1 MQTTASMRTRKKKR
15 AARKTVVEKV
25 AGFSIRQDR
34 NGYIVQ
40 VRRKDL
46 NETTYHQTLDGAKL
60 YCQSLA
66 AKKIAEG
73 VSGFDLTPVER
84 EDARKA
90 LDALKGR
97 ATLRE
102 AVAAWLRLNPEQ
114 GALTVAD
121 LTERHL
127 ADLTARNRRPATI
140 RDRRHR
146 LEVFARDFGT
156 RAAGAITRDD
166 VSAFLKARAPGGFN
180 NYRLNLSALFAFG
193 MKSGAVESNPV
204 AAVPGVTV
212 ERGEPHYWTP
222 QTVSA
227 LLNAAAEYAPATVPA
242 FALSAFA
249 GLRPEEVARL
259 DWSNLNLDGRSIR
272 VPAAASKTRHARQFA
287 MPENLAVWLHVYAR
301 ESGPIAP
308 PAMTLRR
315 WRRRLAAVAV
325 LGVAE
330 VKRRKDAACGRAPDS
345 TEAKAATWEALE
357 RAAKD
362 KAKGKLWPA
371 DVLRHSFATH
381 WMAKEA
387 HEGRLAEIMG
397 NSPAVIQ
404 RHYKGLTTTA
414 KGRDYFDIMP
424 PSPIRLVEHEQATA

>member
-1 MQTTASMRTRKKKR
+1 MQTTASKRTQKKKR

-66 AKKIAEG
+66 EKRIAEG
-73 VSGFDLTPVER
+73 VSGFALTPVER

-121 LTERHL
+121 LIERHL
-127 ADLTARNRRPATI
+127 ADLTARKRRPATI
-140 RDRRHR
+140 RDRRQR
-146 LEVFARDFGT
+146 LEHFKTDFGK
-156 RAAGAITRDD
+156 RAVSAITRDD
-166 VSAFLKARAPGGFN
+166 VSAFLKARATGSFN
-180 NYRLNLSALFAFG
+180 NHRLNLSALFSYAL
-193 MKSGAVESNPV
+193 KTGAVESNPV

-212 ERGEPHYWTP
+212 ERGEPHFWTP
-222 QTVSA
+222 QTVAA

-249 GLRPEEVARL
+249 GLRPKEALEL
-259 DWSNLNLDGRSIR
+259 DWSNLNLDERSIR
-272 VPAAASKTRHARQFA
+272 VPAAVAKKRRARQFA
-287 MPENLAVWLHVYAR
+287 MPENLAVWLRSYAR
-301 ESGPIAP
+301 DSGPVAP
-308 PAMTLRR
+308 SLSTMRR
-315 WRRRLAAVAV
+315 WGRRVATVTV

-330 VKRRKDAACGRAPDS
+330 VKRRKDAARGRARKSD
-345 TEAKAATWEALE
+345 EAKAATWKAIE
-357 RAAKD
+357 RAAKE
-362 KAKGKLWPA
+362 KAKGKFWPQ

-404 RHYKGLTTTA
+404 RHYKGLTKA
-414 KGRDYFDIMP
+414 ASGRDYFEIMP